1 MLGGILVRLFKLGQG
16 QRISNYNSISAYY
29 SNILKTEEPNTI
41 GFIHIE
47 QGGVVG
53 FHIAP
58 VPQLFIV
65 IQGEGWIEGEDKT
78 KITLKSGEGVFWEK
92 GEGHTS
98 GSDKGLIALVLQSE
112 KLAMPNT

>member
-1 MLGGILVRLFKLGQG
+1 
-16 QRISNYNSISAYY
+16 
-29 SNILKTEEPNTI
+29 
-41 GFIHIE
+41 
-47 QGGVVG
+47 
-53 FHIAP
+53 

-78 KITLKSGEGVFWEK
+78 RITLKSGEGVFWEK

-98 GSDKGLIALVLQSE
+98 GSDTGLTALVLQSE